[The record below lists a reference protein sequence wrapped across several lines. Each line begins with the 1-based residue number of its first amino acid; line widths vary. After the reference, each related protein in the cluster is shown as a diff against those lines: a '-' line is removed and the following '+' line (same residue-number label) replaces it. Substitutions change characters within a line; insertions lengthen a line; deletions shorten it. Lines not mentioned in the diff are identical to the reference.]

1 MQLVKWIAT
10 GLLVLPLAEIAAFI
24 VVASL
29 VGFTTA
35 LGLVILISLLGVLV
49 LRHAGGGA
57 VTRLRTAAGRS
68 EIRGVALDGPGAGT
82 ALGGILM
89 VIPGFITG
97 VLGLLMIMPAT
108 RGLARRQRLCG
119 YFTQHPGSPRPA
131 PSTSRRRNG
140 ARCLIRKLPPR
151 RSRRKTERAP
161 NGPVAACST
170 AV

>member
-49 LRHAGGGA
+49 LRHTGGG
-57 VTRLRTAAGRS
+57 S
-68 EIRGVALDGPGAGT
+68 EIRGIALDGPGAGT

-97 VLGLLMIMPAT
+97 VLGLLMVMPAT
-108 RGLARRQRLCG
+108 RDWLAGTTLRH
-119 YFTQHPGSPRPA
+119 FTQQRRAPPPGTIDLTPEEWRPL
-131 PSTSRRRNG
+131 PDPE
-140 ARCLIRKLPPR
+140 LPPR
-151 RSRRKTERAP
+151 RSRRKP
-161 NGPVAACST
+161 
-170 AV
+170 

>member
-10 GLLVLPLAEIAAFI
+10 GLLVLPLAELAAFI
-24 VVASL
+24 VIASL

-49 LRHAGGGA
+49 LRHTGGGA
-57 VTRLRTAAGRS
+57 VTRLCTAAGRS

-97 VLGLLMIMPAT
+97 VLGLLMVMPAT
-108 RGLARRQRLCG
+108 RVWLAGNDAAL
-119 YFTQHPGSPRPA
+119 FHAATPGAPAGHHRPHAGGMA
-131 PSTSRRRNG
+131 P
-140 ARCLIRKLPPR
+140 
-151 RSRRKTERAP
+151 
-161 NGPVAACST
+161 AA
-170 AV
+170 

>member
-24 VVASL
+24 LVASQ

-35 LGLVILISLLGVLV
+35 LGLVILISLAGMLV

-57 VTRLRTAAGRS
+57 VTRLRTAAGRT
-68 EIRGVALDGPGAGT
+68 EVREVALDGSGTGT

-97 VLGLLMIMPAT
+97 VLGLLMVLPAT
-108 RGLARRQRLCG
+108 RDWLAGTALRL
-119 YFTQHPGSPRPA
+119 FTQRPRTPPPGTIDLQPEEWRQLPD
-131 PSTSRRRNG
+131 PE
-140 ARCLIRKLPPR
+140 LPPR
-151 RSRRKTERAP
+151 RNRRKT
-161 NGPVAACST
+161 
-170 AV
+170 

>member
-10 GLLVLPLAEIAAFI
+10 SLLVLPLAELAAFI

-49 LRHAGGGA
+49 LRHTGGGA
-57 VTRLRTAAGRS
+57 VTRLCTAAGRS

-97 VLGLLMIMPAT
+97 VLGLLMVMPAT
-108 RGLARRQRLCG
+108 RVWLAAMTLR
-119 YFTQHPGSPRPA
+119 YFTQEHRAPPPGTIDLTPEEWRPL
-131 PSTSRRRNG
+131 PDPE
-140 ARCLIRKLPPR
+140 LPPR
-151 RSRRKTERAP
+151 RSRRKTDAP
-161 NGPVAACST
+161 E
-170 AV
+170 

>member
-10 GLLVLPLAEIAAFI
+10 GLLVLPLAEIVAFI

-49 LRHAGGGA
+49 LRHTGGGA

-68 EIRGVALDGPGAGT
+68 EVRGIALDGAGT

-97 VLGLLMIMPAT
+97 VLGLLMVMPAT
-108 RGLARRQRLCG
+108 RVWLTGTTLRH
-119 YFTQHPGSPRPA
+119 FTQQHRAPPPGTIDLTPEEWRPL
-131 PSTSRRRNG
+131 PDPEV
-140 ARCLIRKLPPR
+140 PPR
-151 RSRRKTERAP
+151 RSRRR
-161 NGPVAACST
+161 S
-170 AV
+170 

>member
-10 GLLVLPLAEIAAFI
+10 SLLVLPLAELAAFI

-49 LRHAGGGA
+49 LRHTGGGA
-57 VTRLRTAAGRS
+57 VTRLCTAAGRS

-97 VLGLLMIMPAT
+97 VLGLLMIMPTT
-108 RGLARRQRLCG
+108 RGWLAGAALR
-119 YFTQHPGSPRPA
+119 YFTQQRRAPPPGTIDLTPEEWRPL
-131 PSTSRRRNG
+131 PDPE
-140 ARCLIRKLPPR
+140 LPPR
-151 RSRRKTERAP
+151 RSRRKTDAP
-161 NGPVAACST
+161 E
-170 AV
+170 